1 MARILELAIVCV
13 ALLVA
18 LVAIRVG
25 TLYVPELVRAVSAA
39 LGDGPWRAGEL
50 GRLVASALGPM
61 LVGGLVCLGLLA
73 YLVSAHRLRRAM
85 AASPDQPWRW
95 RSDWAAGRIRLSN
108 RAPVAALVIATVL
121 YAFVVVPLGIHLASL
136 KNAGAVYA
144 FLGVLAAF
152 LGLFAGQQWVNRRRN
167 CAELELQT
175 LPGRIGG
182 QFAAIAT
189 IPEAFDPGTGVRV
202 TLRCVLTQSTAVGS
216 GNTDD
221 AVSVL
226 TDTRN
231 ARRRS
236 DSSTST
242 VFEDARLATV
252 EDRGGSPRDARI
264 RVVFDIPPELPA
276 TGVVFS
282 GGGSDGSSRVT
293 RHYRWSLRIRRTDES
308 ELREIAFEV
317 PVFGSGP
324 LG

>member
-1 MARILELAIVCV
+1 MLPAMPPELA
-13 ALLVA
+13 
-18 LVAIRVG
+18 
-25 TLYVPELVRAVSAA
+25 RAVYAA

-50 GRLVASALGPM
+50 GRLVASALGP
-61 LVGGLVCLGLLA
+61 
-73 YLVSAHRLRRAM
+73 
-85 AASPDQPWRW
+85 
-95 RSDWAAGRIRLSN
+95 
-108 RAPVAALVIATVL
+108 
-121 YAFVVVPLGIHLASL
+121 LGIHLASH

-152 LGLFAGQQWVNRRRN
+152 LGLFAGLQWVNRRRN
-167 CAELELQT
+167 RAELELQT

-182 QFAAIAT
+182 RFAAIAT

-242 VFEDARLATV
+242 VFEDTRLA
-252 EDRGGSPRDARI
+252 
-264 RVVFDIPPELPA
+264 
-276 TGVVFS
+276 
-282 GGGSDGSSRVT
+282 
-293 RHYRWSLRIRRTDES
+293 SLRIRRADEG